1 VGFCLRRGTYAGRPF
16 SGRGTGLISLALPS
30 YTCNCRARYS
40 CPIYFWGVRPSL
52 ACPFAGCG
60 AVEVPP
66 YPGRKCKAGISVE
79 STRSPNGRPLP
90 SSPSCRYCKDTSVIL
105 AAVGARVQTLEGFP
119 SRLRFMKGDV
129 RPSPWSALDRSSS
142 WSIPPW
148 LHSVRF
154 LSSNGRL
161 PRRRFG
167 TRRIAIR
174 CSAVEVAA
182 RLLVLC
188 TRGRSL
194 ALRLLSWDMPT

>member
-1 VGFCLRRGTYAGRPF
+1 MQLPREVLVSYLFLGRSTFTSLSIRWMRSRVRFLHILDASARPGSAWNQRARPIKRGTDVDHF
-16 SGRGTGLISLALPS
+16 S
-30 YTCNCRARYS
+30 
-40 CPIYFWGVRPSL
+40 
-52 ACPFAGCG
+52 
-60 AVEVPP
+60 
-66 YPGRKCKAGISVE
+66 
-79 STRSPNGRPLP
+79 GRPLP